1 MTAAAAPFEDH
12 PLLERFAPLVNRIA
26 RQLVSK
32 LPASVELDDIVQA
45 GMIGLMDAARR
56 YRDDRGAQFE
66 TFATQRVRG
75 AMLDELRQND
85 WAPRSVRRLQR
96 ELDAVLQSLEQRLGR
111 RPLEREAARELGV
124 TLPEY
129 RALLAEARG
138 GQIVSLEG
146 LEETVEGEALSRQRA
161 DPACEPQAIAEE
173 RRIRGDLVAAIEAL
187 PERERQLMGL
197 YYEEDLNFREIA
209 AVFGVTESRVCQMHS
224 RAVARLRARV
234 GN

>member
-1 MTAAAAPFEDH
+1 MTAAAAPLEGQ

-75 AMLDELRQND
+75 AMLDELRPTD
-85 WAPRSVRRLQR
+85 WAPRSLRRSLR
-96 ELDAVLQSLEQRLGR
+96 ALDAAVQVLEQRLGR
-111 RPLEREAARELGV
+111 RPLEGEVARELGV
-124 TLPEY
+124 SLADY
-129 RALLAEARG
+129 RSLVAEARG
-138 GQIVSLEG
+138 GQIVSLEE
-146 LEETVEGEALSRQRA
+146 LDETVEGEALTRQRA

-173 RRIRGDLVAAIEAL
+173 RRIRGDLVGAIEAL